1 MFILQ
6 NLYCTALVSSLQLA
20 SSRLCLEV
28 SLAVAESLD
37 SCLARRSVSQTVR
50 RSLSRDKRQQDAVW
64 RRERDDNRARERE
77 GEEQRQIDRRPHV
90 SQKMRNLQ
98 RECSQLKIFVSPI
111 SLAFILA
118 TMISWGKFVKLYFF
132 FFFIQFLHTAILIC
146 VFHCRWLLMANTN
159 LTLSSGELAK
169 EKKLQSKCEQTC
181 QLPTWPSFSIG
192 FSFGFRFSFSF
203 NLSTLVSTSTSVS
216 AWIVLRFGF
225 EFGNWQEHE
234 KDREARGLGALELN
248 CKEPRDPSPS
258 LLLLNL
264 LQLGLRAILAI
275 YRQIKRISLSI
286 CAQIGHSHKTA
297 VRAGPKVVAHWVEL
311 WRINE
316 KDCWS
321 MITQWSHCGK
331 EINAQKRQD
340 KDKLQLQL
348 PYWNTEYINISSPPI
363 KKNYANRKPA
373 KLCSSVTTKSLIH
386 NTEDWYIWLTH
397 FPARNDSFGPTVQ
410 RPAAWIL
417 ISLVSNAADCVAL
430 GFIKSKWP
438 KCSGGPGEP
447 HTFGESWGKAGKR
460 TREMPRRWRL
470 PLRFRLLSPAVK
482 WSDDRETGGSGQLA
496 VNPFKWATDESESAV
511 H

>member
-1 MFILQ
+1 MQSTEDFR
-6 NLYCTALVSSLQLA
+6 VSDQPGFYFGHN
-20 SSRLCLEV
+20 
-28 SLAVAESLD
+28 D
-37 SCLARRSVSQTVR
+37 FVR
-50 RSLSRDKRQQDAVW
+50 
-64 RRERDDNRARERE
+64 
-77 GEEQRQIDRRPHV
+77 
-90 SQKMRNLQ
+90 
-98 RECSQLKIFVSPI
+98 KICKIVF
-111 SLAFILA
+111 L
-118 TMISWGKFVKLYFF
+118 FF
-132 FFFIQFLHTAILIC
+132 FFVQFLHTAILIC

-331 EINAQKRQD
+331 EINAQKRRD
-340 KDKLQLQL
+340 KAKLQLQL

-438 KCSGGPGEP
+438 KSSGGPG
-447 HTFGESWGKAGKR
+447 
-460 TREMPRRWRL
+460 
-470 PLRFRLLSPAVK
+470 
-482 WSDDRETGGSGQLA
+482 
-496 VNPFKWATDESESAV
+496 
-511 H
+511 